1 LAEADTSGPGYDG
14 MESNLDTNRL
24 GIWAVGSHPHL
35 FPEGVALAVEPGTDL
50 VLSTHFHPVGK
61 AEVERAEVAVY
72 LTDEAPTR
80 RMIELDGLRGVAMLW
95 VFGKTSNQ
103 KAIERAK
110 KKMQAYLLEL
120 RLYGDDPGL
129 LFKAQANLIGANLRY
144 MGHMFKP
151 ALILTNP
158 MVVLLFHL
166 DAVYGIRAPLE
177 GESAVVTVQAAGE
190 LATTV
195 EAPALTAPQGVIV
208 ETPAVRARDLGQFN
222 WRIRA
227 VGPAHGELD
236 FSWNGRQ
243 WTKSIDAGPGLRYVS
258 HRRESSTWRAL
269 AAPGESLLEVQDI
282 EAVEVRYPGAEI
294 EAFGLRWHWL
304 IWFLLISIVVAYA
317 LKGVFGVTV

>member
-1 LAEADTSGPGYDG
+1 MSFVHSLIRGALELFIGLFGDA
-14 MESNLDTNRL
+14 
-24 GIWAVGSHPHL
+24 HPL
-35 FPEGVALAVEPGTDL
+35 ISLTLLSALV
-50 VLSTHFHPVGK
+50 
-61 AEVERAEVAVY
+61 
-72 LTDEAPTR
+72 
-80 RMIELDGLRGVAMLW
+80 GVAMLW

-151 ALILTNP
+151 ALILTIP

-166 DAVYGIRAPLE
+166 DAIYGIRALD

-190 LATTV
+190 LASTV
-195 EAPALTAPQGVIV
+195 EAPTLTAPKGVIV
-208 ETPAVRARDLGQFN
+208 ETPPVRARDEGQFN
-222 WRIRA
+222 WRIKA
-227 VGPAHGELD
+227 VGETHGDLG
-236 FSWNGRQ
+236 FSWKGRE
-243 WTKSIDAGPGLRYVS
+243 WTKSIDAGHGLRYVS
-258 HRRESSTWRAL
+258 YRRESSTWNGF
-269 AAPGESLLEVQDI
+269 AAPGEPLLDVQDI

-294 EAFGLRWHWL
+294 DAFGLQLHWL
-304 IWFLLISIVVAYA
+304 VWFLVISIVVAYA